1 MPEWAV
7 SEQGYGGRVSSEED
21 ALAAIGSPDTSQT
34 EEPIDV
40 LLREAHLVGPHQV
53 AGLLRRHAAALGL
66 TDTVAYL
73 SDLQQLVLMP
83 LVEPAGPGL
92 DRQLTP
98 LGIDSTVAG
107 RCYQNVE
114 MVVQQPTL
122 EGVRVWM
129 PLLDGAERLGV
140 LGVTTTAVA
149 DLEGDGGR
157 LTTQLHRFAAIAAE
171 VIMSRTLYGDT
182 LVRIRRRRELGLAA
196 ELQWGLLPPLT
207 FACPEVTVAG
217 ALEPAYEVAG
227 DSLDYAVDAGSARF
241 AVFDGMGHGLH
252 SAQLTALA
260 VAAYRNARRSDMSL
274 IDTIE
279 AIDLAVSTAHP
290 GSFVTAVIAQLDT
303 DTGLLSWVN
312 VGHPEPMLLRGRR
325 AVKSLHNMP
334 TLPFGISR
342 ALGREV
348 AVHVRTEQLEP
359 GDRLL
364 LYTDGITDIRS
375 PDGEFFDVHRL
386 LDLLAANLA
395 ARLPIP
401 ETMRRLVRSLLDHQ
415 QGPLSDDAT
424 MLLVEWRSGNERT
437 VLPS

>member
-1 MPEWAV
+1 V
-7 SEQGYGGRVSSEED
+7 GSEED
-21 ALAAIGSPDTSQT
+21 GRAATGSPDTSAT
-34 EEPIDV
+34 EEPIDAM
-40 LLREAHLVGPHQV
+40 LREAHVVGPHQV

-66 TDTVAYL
+66 TDVVAYL
-73 SDLQQLVLMP
+73 SDLQQLVLTP

-92 DRQLTP
+92 DRQLTA
-98 LGIDSTVAG
+98 LGVDSTVAG
-107 RCYQNVE
+107 RCYQHVE
-114 MVVQQPTL
+114 MVVQQPTV

-140 LGVTTTAVA
+140 LGVTVAAAA
-149 DLEGDGGR
+149 DLERDGGR
-157 LTTQLHRFAAIAAE
+157 LTTQLHRFAAVAAE

-252 SAQLTALA
+252 SAQVSALA
-260 VAAYRNARRSDMSL
+260 VAAYRNARRAEMSL
-274 IDTIE
+274 TDTIE
-279 AIDLAVSTAHP
+279 AVDLAVSTAHP
-290 GSFVTAVIAQLDT
+290 DSFVTAVIAQLDT

-312 VGHPEPMLLRGRR
+312 VGHPEPVLLRGRR
-325 AVKSLHNMP
+325 AVKSLQNRP
-334 TLPFGISR
+334 TLPFGISST
-342 ALGREV
+342 LGREV

-364 LYTDGITDIRS
+364 LYTDGVTDIRS
-375 PDGEFFDVHRL
+375 PNGEFLDVERL
-386 LDLLAANLA
+386 LDLLATHLAANLPA
-395 ARLPIP
+395 P
-401 ETMRRLVRSLLDHQ
+401 ETMRRLVRSLLEHQ
-415 QGPLSDDAT
+415 QGPLGDDAT
-424 MLLVEWRSGNERT
+424 LLLVDWRSGNER
-437 VLPS
+437 VLLPS

>member
-1 MPEWAV
+1 MSAD
-7 SEQGYGGRVSSEED
+7 EE
-21 ALAAIGSPDTSQT
+21 ARAATGSPDHGTT

-53 AGLLRRHAAALGL
+53 AGLLRRHAAELGL
-66 TDTVAYL
+66 TDAVAYL
-73 SDLQQLVLMP
+73 SDLQQAVLVP
-83 LVEPAGPGL
+83 VVDPAGPGL
-92 DRQLTP
+92 GRQLTP
-98 LGIDSTVAG
+98 LGLDSTLAG
-107 RCYQNVE
+107 RCYQHLE
-114 MVVQQPTL
+114 MVVQQPTM

-140 LGVTTTAVA
+140 LGVTTAAAA
-149 DLEGDGGR
+149 DLERDGGR

-171 VIMSRTLYGDT
+171 VIMSRTMYGDT
-182 LVRIRRRRELGLAA
+182 LVRIRRRRALGLAA

-227 DSLDYAVDAGSARF
+227 DSLDYAVDAGGARF

-252 SAQLTALA
+252 SAQLTALT
-260 VAAYRNARRSDMSL
+260 VAAYRNARRADMSL
-274 IDTIE
+274 TETIG
-279 AIDLAVSTAHP
+279 AVDLAVSTAHP

-303 DTGLLSWVN
+303 GTGLLSWVN
-312 VGHPEPMLLRGRR
+312 VGHPEPLLLRGRR
-325 AVKSLHNMP
+325 AVKTLQNAP

-342 ALGREV
+342 TLGREA

-364 LYTDGITDIRS
+364 LYTDGVTDIRS
-375 PDGEFFDVHRL
+375 PGGEFLGVDRL
-386 LDLLAANLA
+386 IDLLAAHLA
-395 ARLPIP
+395 AHLPTP
-401 ETMRRLVRSLLDHQ
+401 ETMRRLVRSLLEHQ

-424 MLLVEWRSGNERT
+424 MLLVEWRSGTERAM
-437 VLPS
+437 LPS